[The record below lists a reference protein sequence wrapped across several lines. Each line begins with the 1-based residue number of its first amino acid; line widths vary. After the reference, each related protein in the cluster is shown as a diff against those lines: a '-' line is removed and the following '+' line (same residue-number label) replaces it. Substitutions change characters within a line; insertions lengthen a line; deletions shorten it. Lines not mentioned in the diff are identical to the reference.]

1 MDDPNPLG
9 ELAGLLKG
17 EVLTDTVS
25 RTLYATDASVYKE
38 IPRALVLPRDATD
51 VNMLVKAAAR
61 HQLPLIPRGAGTSL
75 AGQVVGKG
83 IVADV
88 SVHMNNI
95 LEINAA
101 EGWAEVEPG
110 VVLNDLNRAAGA

>member
-1 MDDPNPLG
+1 
-9 ELAGLLKG
+9 
-17 EVLTDTVS
+17 
-25 RTLYATDASVYKE
+25 
-38 IPRALVLPRDATD
+38 
-51 VNMLVKAAAR
+51 MLVKAAAR

-88 SVHMNNI
+88 WVHMNNI

-110 VVLNDLNRAAGA
+110 VVLDDLNRATGAYGLLFAPETSSSIRCTLGGMVGITSCGAHSMVYGSTRDDV